1 MNWNKHSTVCVYC
14 YNKATNKI
22 EFYCELESHAIIIHD
37 FISSNVNNS
46 FIIPKGIVISKK

>member
-1 MNWNKHSTVCVYC
+1 MNWNKHSSVCVYC